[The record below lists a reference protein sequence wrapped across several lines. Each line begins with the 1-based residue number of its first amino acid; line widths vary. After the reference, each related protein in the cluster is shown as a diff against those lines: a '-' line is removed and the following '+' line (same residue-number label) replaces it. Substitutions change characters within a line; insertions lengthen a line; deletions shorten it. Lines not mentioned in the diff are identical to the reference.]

1 MTRWNGYSMCVA
13 RNNTLHDPLE
23 TSLRKDAEVTIYAID
38 DDGVVQ
44 DGQNGTNVEEVT
56 VTCGSLFP
64 TRVEWEISRQFEA
77 VAKPLHECTD
87 KLQGLTCTPDKSW
100 VLIMKVSAFY
110 RNPKRIRVPSKVT
123 DPTKPRKYE
132 IFAHDDLDPS
142 IQIFMSI
149 VARELN
155 DRIISLGPTKNQL
168 LCIYLNKGL
177 NPGALVQAG
186 VLTGTQEKSIDHV
199 VLRELRS
206 TKACAAATRVIPA
219 PAKSV
224 SREEPSK
231 ECEDWDN
238 MDDLI
243 MNTTKP
249 AVPREAPEDPLA
261 AEVEAFK
268 AWSDFSYGMDLKGNF
283 NPLIF
288 WASPI
293 IQMLFS
299 MHAEMARSHF
309 SGLHH
314 EATSERT
321 FSYTGR
327 VISDLRRRMSADAVC
342 ANVIGAATHFEITG
356 DEIFAPSVYQSR
368 CEAAANK

>member
-1 MTRWNGYSMCVA
+1 M
-13 RNNTLHDPLE
+13 
-23 TSLRKDAEVTIYAID
+23 
-38 DDGVVQ
+38 
-44 DGQNGTNVEEVT
+44 
-56 VTCGSLFP
+56 
-64 TRVEWEISRQFEA
+64 
-77 VAKPLHECTD
+77 
-87 KLQGLTCTPDKSW
+87 
-100 VLIMKVSAFY
+100 
-110 RNPKRIRVPSKVT
+110 
-123 DPTKPRKYE
+123 
-132 IFAHDDLDPS
+132 
-142 IQIFMSI
+142 
-149 VARELN
+149 
-155 DRIISLGPTKNQL
+155 
-168 LCIYLNKGL
+168 
-177 NPGALVQAG
+177 
-186 VLTGTQEKSIDHV
+186 
-199 VLRELRS
+199 
-206 TKACAAATRVIPA
+206 
-219 PAKSV
+219 
-224 SREEPSK
+224 SREEPAK

-293 IQMLFS
+293 IQMLFP

-342 ANVIGAATHFEITG
+342 ANVIGAATHFEILMMKCLLPVSIRA
-356 DEIFAPSVYQSR
+356 DVKLLQMSR
-368 CEAAANK
+368 HGRGCLLCMILC

>member
-1 MTRWNGYSMCVA
+1 M
-13 RNNTLHDPLE
+13 
-23 TSLRKDAEVTIYAID
+23 
-38 DDGVVQ
+38 
-44 DGQNGTNVEEVT
+44 
-56 VTCGSLFP
+56 
-64 TRVEWEISRQFEA
+64 
-77 VAKPLHECTD
+77 
-87 KLQGLTCTPDKSW
+87 
-100 VLIMKVSAFY
+100 
-110 RNPKRIRVPSKVT
+110 
-123 DPTKPRKYE
+123 
-132 IFAHDDLDPS
+132 
-142 IQIFMSI
+142 
-149 VARELN
+149 
-155 DRIISLGPTKNQL
+155 
-168 LCIYLNKGL
+168 
-177 NPGALVQAG
+177 
-186 VLTGTQEKSIDHV
+186 
-199 VLRELRS
+199 
-206 TKACAAATRVIPA
+206 
-219 PAKSV
+219 
-224 SREEPSK
+224 SREEPAK

-293 IQMLFS
+293 IQMLFP